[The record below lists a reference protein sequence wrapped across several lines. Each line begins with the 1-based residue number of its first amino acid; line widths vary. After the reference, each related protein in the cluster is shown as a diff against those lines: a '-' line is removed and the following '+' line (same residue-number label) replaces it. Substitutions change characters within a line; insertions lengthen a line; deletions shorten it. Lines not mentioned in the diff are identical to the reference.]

1 MSDEELYSLVEIADL
16 LGTPSTTIRYR
27 ARLFGEFLEPLRRPK
42 QFRGVRY
49 PGSDLPVFQLV
60 DQLYKQERST
70 GDIRRSLEEARDGK
84 VIDVDLPPAGG
95 SAPPALMSN
104 GPEMVARIIREGI
117 AQAMAPLGD
126 SNRKIAESLDSL
138 RDLMS
143 SREASGADGEAGSGG
158 VAELGR
164 RVAEMERSA
173 AGLRELDRL
182 RDRVRTLE
190 DENRRLR
197 GELEQARRP
206 LPLRLVSRARG
217 LF

>member
-27 ARLFGEFLEPLRRPK
+27 ARLFGEFLKPLRRPR

-49 PGSDLPVFQLV
+49 PASDLPVFQLV

-84 VIDVDLPPAGG
+84 VIDAEMPPAGR
-95 SAPPALMSN
+95 SAPPALLTN
-104 GPEMVARIIREGI
+104 GPEAVARIIRDGI
-117 AQAMAPLGD
+117 AQAMTPLGD

-138 RDLMS
+138 RDLVS
-143 SREASGADGEAGSGG
+143 GRATSGAEDGAAAGD
-158 VAELGR
+158 VADLGR
-164 RVAEMERSA
+164 RVAEIERNA
-173 AGLRELDRL
+173 TELRELDRL
-182 RDRVRTLE
+182 RDRVRLLE

>member
-27 ARLFGEFLEPLRRPK
+27 ARLFSEFLEPLRRPK

-49 PGSDLPVFQLV
+49 PASDLPVFQLV

-84 VIDVDLPPAGG
+84 VIDVDLPPAGR

-104 GPEMVARIIREGI
+104 GPETVARIIREGI

-143 SREASGADGEAGSGG
+143 SRERSGADGETGSRD

-164 RVAEMERSA
+164 RVAEMERNS

-182 RDRVRTLE
+182 RDRVRLLE

>member
-27 ARLFGEFLEPLRRPK
+27 ARLFSEFLEPLRRPK

-49 PGSDLPVFQLV
+49 PASDLPVFQLV

-84 VIDVDLPPAGG
+84 VIDVDLPPAGR

-104 GPEMVARIIREGI
+104 GPETVARIIREGI

-126 SNRKIAESLDSL
+126 SA
-138 RDLMS
+138 S
-143 SREASGADGEAGSGG
+143 STAPLQAATTRMN
-158 VAELGR
+158 GR
-164 RVAEMERSA
+164 RCLTATSSTQTVAF
-173 AGLRELDRL
+173 EL
-182 RDRVRTLE
+182 V
-190 DENRRLR
+190 
-197 GELEQARRP
+197 
-206 LPLRLVSRARG
+206 V
-217 LF
+217 